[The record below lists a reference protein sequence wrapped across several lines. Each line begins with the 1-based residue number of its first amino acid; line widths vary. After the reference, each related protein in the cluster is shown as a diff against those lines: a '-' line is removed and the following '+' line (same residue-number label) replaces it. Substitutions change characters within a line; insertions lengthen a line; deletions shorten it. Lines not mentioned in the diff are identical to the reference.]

1 MLNRDYKLPL
11 YIQLKE
17 EIVEKIEQGH
27 WQPGKAIPT
36 ESELQK
42 LYDISRITVRQAL
55 GELVA
60 DGVLTRIQGK
70 GTYVSETKL
79 EPIRPGLSSFTKDMA
94 NKNNAVHAE
103 VLWFGEEQASG
114 RLKRVFGETGKDLP
128 LTVLERVR
136 YVNGVPIGI
145 HRAYMNTALMPGV
158 KLANYDFTKESLYE
172 ALAAEGVRLGAAEE
186 TIEAALVN
194 AKQASLLNIEMG
206 SPVLLVTR
214 VTKLEDGRL
223 FECTDMVYRSDKYK
237 YAVQLT

>member
-1 MLNRDYKLPL
+1 MLNREYKLPL

-17 EIVEKIEQGH
+17 AIVEKIEQGH
-27 WQPGKAIPT
+27 WLPGNAIPT

-70 GTYVSETKL
+70 GTFVSETKL

-94 NKNNAVHAE
+94 SKNNEIRAK
-103 VLWFGEEQASG
+103 VLWFGEEAASD
-114 RLKRVFGETGKDLP
+114 RLKRVFGETGRELM

-136 YVNGVPIGI
+136 YVNGVPIGM
-145 HRAYMNTALMPGV
+145 HKAYLNTKLMPGA
-158 KLANYDFTKESLYE
+158 KLSGYDFTKDSLYE
-172 ALAAEGVRLGAAEE
+172 ALLVEGIRLGEADE
-186 TIEAALVN
+186 TIEAGLADEQ
-194 AKQASLLNIEMG
+194 QASLLQIEPG
-206 SPVLLVTR
+206 APVLLITR

-223 FECTDMVYRSDKYK
+223 FECTDMVYRGDKYK
-237 YAVQLT
+237 YAVKLT